1 VRTTLTLDDDV
12 AARLQAEARRSGRPF
27 KVVVNEYLRQAL
39 AQRRPRVAAPVF
51 RVRSHDLGG
60 PQPGRTYDNIG
71 ELLESLEGPTH
82 R

>member
-12 AARLQAEARRSGRPF
+12 ASRLKAEALRTGRPF
-27 KVVVNEYLRQAL
+27 RVVVNERLRQAL
-39 AQRRPRVAAPVF
+39 AQRRERATIPAF
-51 RVRSHDLGG
+51 RVRPCHLGG
-60 PQPGRTYDNIG
+60 PQPGRTYDNVA